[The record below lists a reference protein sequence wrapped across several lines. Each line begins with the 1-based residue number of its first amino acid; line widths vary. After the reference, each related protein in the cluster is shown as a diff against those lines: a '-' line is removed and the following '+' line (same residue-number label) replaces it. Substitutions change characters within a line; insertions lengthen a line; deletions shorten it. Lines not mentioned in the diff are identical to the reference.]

1 MSRHI
6 ARAPMLALALLPF
19 AAGCGGSD
27 RAKITASS
35 EGSAPIVSASSPAV
49 EGNEA
54 AETIANVSYEAA
66 ESTFGSRHY
75 PEAAQMFTA
84 YTGTHPDNP
93 WGYYM
98 LGMSE
103 WKAGNKE
110 KALDALDRSLQLDP
124 EHRKSLFNSSRILLE
139 SGQPK
144 KALIRI
150 QKALELEPMSS
161 EGLRLLGR
169 ARYELGDVEEA
180 VRAYRR
186 ALTVDDRDV
195 WSMNNLGLIYIQQ
208 DRSDE
213 AIPPLAR
220 AVELRDNSP
229 VFQNNLGT
237 ALERAGYPTAA
248 AKAYEAAI
256 TADGTYA
263 KASVGLARV
272 TGGSHVPECVTIDL
286 TRLSTE
292 FQTQIDGWRGTGG
305 TADTVS
311 VQVGV
316 VSDTT
321 AVQDSDSDSVLIS
334 GGEVSDSLDE
344 CAGEEDR

>member
-1 MSRHI
+1 
-6 ARAPMLALALLPF
+6 
-19 AAGCGGSD
+19 
-27 RAKITASS
+27 
-35 EGSAPIVSASSPAV
+35 
-49 EGNEA
+49 
-54 AETIANVSYEAA
+54 
-66 ESTFGSRHY
+66 
-75 PEAAQMFTA
+75 MFTA

-110 KALDALDRSLQLDP
+110 KALDAFDRTLQLDP
-124 EHRKSLFNSSRILLE
+124 EHRKSLFNSSRVLLE

-144 KALIRI
+144 EALLRI

-169 ARYELGDVEEA
+169 TRYELGNVEES
-180 VRAYRR
+180 VRAYQR

-208 DRSDE
+208 DRSE
-213 AIPPLAR
+213 QAIPPLAR

-256 TADGTYA
+256 ARDSTYA

-272 TGGSHVPECVTIDL
+272 TGGSQVPESVAVDL

-292 FQTQIDGWRGTGG
+292 FQTQIEGWRATGSSG
-305 TADTVS
+305 DSVA
-311 VQVGV
+311 VQVGA
-316 VSDTT
+316 VSDTSE
-321 AVQDSDSDSVLIS
+321 VQDSVADSVLIS
-334 GGEVSDSLDE
+334 GGEVTDSLEE

>member
-1 MSRHI
+1 MFRHI
-6 ARAPMLALALLPF
+6 ARRPMLALALLPF
-19 AAGCGGSD
+19 GAGCGRSD
-27 RAKITASS
+27 RTKITASS
-35 EGSAPIVSASSPAV
+35 EGSAPIVSASSPVA

-54 AETIANVSYEAA
+54 PEAITNVSYEAA
-66 ESTFGSRHY
+66 ESTFGSRRY

-103 WKAGNKE
+103 WKAGDKE
-110 KALDALDRSLQLDP
+110 KALEAFDRTLQLDP
-124 EHRKSLFNSSRILLE
+124 EHRKSLFNSSRVLLE

-144 KALIRI
+144 EALVRI

-169 ARYELGDVEEA
+169 ARYELGDIDESI
-180 VRAYRR
+180 RAYHR

-208 DRSDE
+208 DRSAE

-229 VFQNNLGT
+229 IFQNNLGT

-256 TADGTYA
+256 AADSTYA

-272 TGGSHVPECVTIDL
+272 TGGSQVPESVTVDL
-286 TRLSTE
+286 TQLSTD
-292 FQTQIDGWRGTGG
+292 FQTQIEGWRGTAG
-305 TADTVS
+305 TADSVV

-321 AVQDSDSDSVLIS
+321 AMQDSVSDSVLIS